1 MKFALF
7 ATLAASASAFAPTFG
22 VARSNMALN
31 ADLIETMKS
40 AQGPHICWGSEGVM
54 LGYEENDVKG
64 YDNLGNLVEAIEKAG
79 LTETLK
85 GPGPFTI
92 IAPVDSIIA
101 QTGKEKFTAD
111 VLKYHVVE
119 GKHTVASI
127 GGDLKTL
134 NGKDLT
140 YARKFR
146 KTFLDDTIMGQETNY
161 GGGSGYPCDIEAD
174 NGIIH
179 IVSTTL
185 DPSFVTL
192 NAEAGLGGVV

>member
-1 MKFALF
+1 M
-7 ATLAASASAFAPTFG
+7 
-22 VARSNMALN
+22 
-31 ADLIETMKS
+31 
-40 AQGPHICWGSEGVM
+40 EGHD
-54 LGYEENDVKG
+54 ENDIKG
-64 YDNLGNLVEAIEKAG
+64 YDNLGNLVAAIEKFG

-92 IAPVDSIIA
+92 IAPVDSIVA
-101 QTGKEKFTAD
+101 QTGDKFTED
-111 VLKYHVVE
+111 VVKYHVIP
-119 GKHTVASI
+119 GKHTVDSI
-127 GGDLKTL
+127 SGDLDTL
-134 NGKDLT
+134 NGKKLT

-161 GGGSGYPCDIEAD
+161 GGGSGYPCNIEAD

-185 DPSFVTL
+185 DPSFETL